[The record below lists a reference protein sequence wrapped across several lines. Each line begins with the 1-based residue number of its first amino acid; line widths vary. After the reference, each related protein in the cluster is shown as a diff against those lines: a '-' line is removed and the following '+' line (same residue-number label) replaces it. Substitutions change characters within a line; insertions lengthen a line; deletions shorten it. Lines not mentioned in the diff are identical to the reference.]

1 MSLLTYRPSAAD
13 NLELA
18 RRCIT
23 GGLEP
28 IIDTLWP
35 LGEGARAL
43 ARLGSGLAIG
53 KVVIGMAD

>member
-1 MSLLTYRPSAAD
+1 MSLLRYRPSNAD
-13 NLELA
+13 NMELA
-18 RRCIT
+18 RRCIS
-23 GGLEP
+23 GRLEP

-35 LGEGARAL
+35 LEDGARAL